1 MERIRT
7 FKTFSELKQQESI
20 SKLRE
25 ENNAK
30 RSAILDKIS
39 GILDEM
45 GIVELEN
52 LDEEQKTD
60 LIKKIFLA
68 KEMAEETT
76 EEPAEEVAEEETEE
90 TVTESVET
98 EEVAEEEAESTEESE
113 ETEEVAEEAEEIT
126 EEETEATEE
135 SEETEEVAEEETE
148 EVVSEGTRS
157 QFGKI
162 DKKGNIKSVYMHY
175 DGYPDHMLPTIKK
188 NYKDGKN
195 VDKVVAKGGGSGLDA
210 FNKINFYDDG
220 ASIQGNVSKLDK
232 YIKDADYQ
240 GGAEYVY
247 LFDERDG
254 KWYMADI
261 YSYDGLKPAFEAAE
275 VNEEE
280 ATNEANNDEKYVVI
294 AFHEKGGGFV
304 MTRPSSKKDAE
315 DSARSITKS
324 SDITKQKVVKVSDA
338 RKIRG
343 LAGEKYLEESVNEE
357 ELNERDKAAAYKKAG
372 KLGYNDQFLGRQS
385 LSKTLAAEL
394 GFDPKKPWTEGI
406 GFDHVAMYAIG
417 KKEGTIKA
425 DALSGKYT
433 YEDLLAMAKKF
444 LGIKES
450 VEVEEGNEFGA
461 ARAKA
466 IADGEDEFEV
476 DGKKFKVTSVDKED
490 KENAEEFA
498 GESKETEVTEA
509 EVKSAEEFKEYAFSV
524 LKQAFG
530 DDFDEAKAQEV
541 VDGLV
546 DKHGEDY
553 GAMVGALQSSLG

>member
-68 KEMAEETT
+68 KEMAEETAEEVV
-76 EEPAEEVAEEETEE
+76 EEPGEEVAEEETEE

-98 EEVAEEEAESTEESE
+98 EATEESE
-113 ETEEVAEEAEEIT
+113 ETEEVAEE
-126 EEETEATEE
+126 ETEATEE
-135 SEETEEVAEEETE
+135 SEETE

-280 ATNEANNDEKYVVI
+280 
-294 AFHEKGGGFV
+294 
-304 MTRPSSKKDAE
+304 
-315 DSARSITKS
+315 
-324 SDITKQKVVKVSDA
+324 
-338 RKIRG
+338 
-343 LAGEKYLEESVNEE
+343 
-357 ELNERDKAAAYKKAG
+357 LNERDNAAAYKKAG

-476 DGKKFKVTSVDKED
+476 DGKKFKVTDVDKED